1 MHIISN
7 VWHYRVHEMIISSS
21 QLFLCKPRG
30 RVRLNEP
37 INAEYSRLSSYWQI
51 IFLKKWALL
60 KLHCWPETLPC
71 EGLALQVNRMLYLT
85 SSACWTKRGSLLASV
100 HKKANSSHSRSACV
114 PEDDLC
120 PFYVW
125 VWLTSMLVVFLQ
137 QQQQQQTLF
146 LSICCRPS
154 WQSIRVLSRQL
165 LTAECQSNSE
175 IWL

>member
-85 SSACWTKRGSLLASV
+85 SSACWTKLGSLLASV
-100 HKKANSSHSRSACV
+100 HKKANSSHSRSACA

-137 QQQQQQTLF
+137 QQQQTLSYSLLEFYPDSYLQQ
-146 LSICCRPS
+146 SAKA
-154 WQSIRVLSRQL
+154 
-165 LTAECQSNSE
+165 TATVKYDYSC
-175 IWL
+175 